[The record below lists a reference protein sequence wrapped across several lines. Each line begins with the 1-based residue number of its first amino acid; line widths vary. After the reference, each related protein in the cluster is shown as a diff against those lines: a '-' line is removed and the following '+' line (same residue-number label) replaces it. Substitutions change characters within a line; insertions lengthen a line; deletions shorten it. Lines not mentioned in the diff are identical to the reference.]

1 MENLDK
7 EMVEFYGKGKIEETL
22 VGGNIVLEHFR
33 DSWLLNDVDIHP
45 SEYTFRV
52 FSIDNGTSR
61 SRSVG

>member
-1 MENLDK
+1 M
-7 EMVEFYGKGKIEETL
+7 

-52 FSIDNGTSR
+52 CSIDIDTSR